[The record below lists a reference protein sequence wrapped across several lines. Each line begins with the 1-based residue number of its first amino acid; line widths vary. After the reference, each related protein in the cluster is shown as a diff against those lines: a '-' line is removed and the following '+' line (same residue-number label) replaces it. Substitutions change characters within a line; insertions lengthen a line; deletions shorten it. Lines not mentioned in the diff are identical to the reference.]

1 MRATMLSSQIKKIC
15 QPRKDRVELLELSGL
30 ECCPQKWIVVMEYN
44 GRKFKSEYQLDI
56 INSVVVKIY

>member
-1 MRATMLSSQIKKIC
+1 MLSSQIKKIC

-30 ECCPQKWIVVMEYN
+30 EFCPQKWIVVMEYN